1 MVQIIWDE
9 TEGGNADHIAARGL
23 TFEDVESVV
32 DCPLANLV
40 SHSSHRPMFMGYTVA
55 GDLAYVVF
63 EWVDDDTIYPVTAF
77 LKEATQ

>member
-1 MVQIIWDE
+1 MLQIIWDE
-9 TEGGNADHIAARGL
+9 TEGGNAEHIEEHGL
-23 TFEDVESVV
+23 TFEDIVSVV
-32 DCPLANLV
+32 DSPAADLV
-40 SHSSHRPMFMGYTVA
+40 SHSSQRPMFLGYTVS